1 MTRWFP
7 ILVGLSLALPS
18 PVHLQAQ
25 PDPLAHQA
33 TIITTP
39 GKVYRGW
46 LDGYRNNRVR
56 LRIAAD
62 RGEVIYQFAPDE
74 IRSLVFPDADR
85 AEEAVNTA
93 ESILRSDRLATLE
106 EVWAGRA
113 GYLPALDRSNRA
125 PLLAY
130 AEGLLAHG
138 RPLEAIARARRLS
151 GLDLDETETERM
163 TAVILLGYEAAGL
176 HQEAAVLAEN
186 WCRTHRPSG
195 PSVIGWA
202 VLVRQ
207 GLRDEDW
214 ESVLW
219 LGLHPVAFGYDAGAV
234 GLDDCYAGII
244 SASLKADDAANAVT
258 LFNEMQERGIEW
270 PDHEPLYADA
280 LRLIE
285 TALVQERPAEV
296 PTLDD
301 EPAGPPIPDPWLTL
315 EAVRRVLAQS
325 GS

>member
-1 MTRWFP
+1 MNRFP
-7 ILVGLSLALPS
+7 LLRVGLALVLHCV
-18 PVHLQAQ
+18 VHLQAQ
-25 PDPLAHQA
+25 PDPFAHQA
-33 TIITTP
+33 TIVTTT

-46 LDGYRNNRVR
+46 LDGYRDDRVR

-62 RGEVIYQFAPDE
+62 RGEAIYQFAPDE

-85 AEEAVNTA
+85 AEEVMTPA
-93 ESILRSDRLATLE
+93 ESITDDHVLAILE

-113 GYLPALDRSNRA
+113 AYLPALDRANRG

-130 AEGLLAHG
+130 AEGLLKAG
-138 RPLEAIARARRLS
+138 RPMEAIARARRMS
-151 GLDLDETETERM
+151 GLDLDESETERM
-163 TAVILLGYEAAGL
+163 ATVLLLGYEAAGL
-176 HQEAAVLAEN
+176 HEEAAILAEN
-186 WCRTHRPSG
+186 WCRKHRPSG

-207 GLRDEDW
+207 GLRDQNW

-219 LGLHPVAFGYDAGAV
+219 LGLHPVAFGCDAGAI
-234 GLDDCYAGII
+234 GLDHCYAAVI
-244 SASLKADDAANAVT
+244 SASLETDDAATAVT

-270 PDHEPLYADA
+270 PEGEPLFAET

-285 TALVQERPAEV
+285 TALRPET
-296 PTLDD
+296 PPE
-301 EPAGPPIPDPWLTL
+301 EPALDEEPVGPPIPDPWLTL
-315 EAVRRVLAQS
+315 EAVRRVLAQP